1 MKKGA
6 SVMFV
11 RWIAVVNMS
20 VTKLKL
26 SVAVGDQCDQIGLFL
41 KSLGNKLF
49 FKSSQVF
56 GVFGAN

>member
-26 SVAVGDQCDQIGLFL
+26 SVAVGDQCDQFVKKEAQIFNDFWGYIML
-41 KSLGNKLF
+41 
-49 FKSSQVF
+49 
-56 GVFGAN
+56 